1 MNIYADVDREL
12 NMVPPGINDVETMLL
27 AVSAGIILYPLV
39 RVEGKDAVREFL
51 IKLTATIVYGIE
63 RMDAESA
70 AEEAKDTD
78 EEDNNK

>member
-63 RMDAESA
+63 RMDADSA
-70 AEEAKDTD
+70 AEEAQDTD